1 MEARRPEDLHVLFV
15 NAFNAGDLD
24 ALCSL
29 YEEDAALVPRPGEE
43 PLTGSRAIREVL
55 QRFLAGK
62 GTMELATAL
71 VVRAGNVA
79 LLRSNWRLSGVG
91 SDGEL
96 RERADVGTE
105 VVRCRDDG
113 TWRYVIDLPFRTG

>member
-1 MEARRPEDLHVLFV
+1 MPGTRFVRGGIVRKTGRR
-15 NAFNAGDLD
+15 
-24 ALCSL
+24 
-29 YEEDAALVPRPGEE
+29 GEHRR
-43 PLTGSRAIREVL
+43 GRRAIREVL

-79 LLRSNWRLSGVG
+79 LLRLNRRFSGVG

-105 VVRCRDDG
+105 VGRRRDDG
-113 TWRYVIDLPFRTG
+113 KWRFVIDLPFRTG